1 MFSPLVDTIIERE
14 KIVVVNEETID
25 DVMQKNGDVI
35 LFFCGDHKRLV
46 EVDDVVVILPELVK
60 ASNGA
65 LTPVIVERESERKL
79 QARYRFSAFPAL
91 VFLRNGEY
99 LGAISRVLDW
109 SDYVVEIN
117 EILSRQPSA
126 PPAYKLPTGAATPV
140 HAKAKTATEL
150 LIEKGAENV

>member
-1 MFSPLVDTIIERE
+1 MFSPLVDAIIERE
-14 KIVVVNEETID
+14 KLTVVNEESID
-25 DVMQKNGDVI
+25 RFAQKNGDVI
-35 LFFCGDHKRLV
+35 LFFSGDHKRLV
-46 EVDDVVVILPELVK
+46 EVDDVAVILPELIK

-65 LTPVIVERESERKL
+65 LIPAIVERDSERKL

-109 SDYVVEIN
+109 SDYVVKIN
-117 EILSRQPSA
+117 EILSRQPST
-126 PPAYKLPTGAATPV
+126 PPAYKLPRGAATPV
-140 HAKAKTATEL
+140 HAKTKTATEQ